1 MSGRDEAVLRVEDLV
16 VDFPLGQS
24 GSVVQA
30 VSGVTLDLMPG
41 ETLGL
46 VGESGCGK
54 TTTGRAILQVP
65 SPTSGRVFLE
75 GVDLTEL
82 DDDALRGIR
91 PAVQMIFQD
100 PMSSL
105 NPRRSVR
112 DIVAEPLYLLWE
124 EQEGRPAL
132 SALAETYGRL
142 FQRVVARLMAP
153 VRFIMPLVVLSLVLW
168 ILSEAV
174 EERAWEQELSWTQV
188 PAQIIGFPVLTVVLL
203 MLAVVLVL
211 GAVWLVLIV
220 AVPFGIASR
229 QFGEVSD
236 GVGLIEACGG
246 LLISGFFLWRTWGSF
261 GGWARWLNS
270 GALAVLTLVLAVW
283 VVASMLKPARSA
295 GVGKAVLLAGIAG
308 LELFYVAALDGNRKL
323 VVLLVSIAADYF
335 IFLFVGQRIQAAREA
350 RRRRAEPQV
359 RQVLELV
366 GINPDNALDRKPFE
380 FSGGQAQRISI
391 ARALIMDPKIIICD
405 EPVSALDVSVQA
417 QILNLLEEMKDRYGL
432 TLIFIAHD
440 LGVVKQVSDRV
451 AVMYLGKLCE
461 IGGTEGL
468 YGQPAH
474 PYTELLLSAVPGAGG
489 SAERSVPGLVGAEL
503 PSPVNP
509 PSGCRFR
516 TRCPRAEQRC
526 TTEEPVMRPVGDG
539 HHVACHFPLM
549 GEVAP

>member
-1 MSGRDEAVLRVEDLV
+1 MSWSDEPLLQVEDLV

-24 GSVVQA
+24 GQVVRA
-30 VSGVTLDLMPG
+30 VSGVTFDLMPG

-65 SPTSGRVFLE
+65 SPTSGRVFLD

-100 PMSSL
+100 PISSL
-105 NPRRSVR
+105 NPRRTVR

-124 EQEGRPAL
+124 EQEGRPVL

-142 FQRVVARLMAP
+142 FQRAVARLTAP
-153 VRFIMPLVVLSLVLW
+153 IRFIMPFVAVALVLW

-174 EERAWEQELSWTQV
+174 EERAWEQELSWTEV
-188 PAQIIGFPVLTVVLL
+188 PAQIIGFPVLAVVLS

-220 AVPFGIASR
+220 AVPFGIAAR

-236 GVGLIEACGG
+236 GVGLLEAGGG
-246 LLISGFFLWRTWGSF
+246 LLISGFFVWRTWGSF

-270 GALAVLTLVLAVW
+270 GALVLLTMVLAVW
-283 VVASMLKPARSA
+283 VVAAVIKPARSA
-295 GVGKAVLLAGIAG
+295 GAGKAVLLAGIAG

-359 RQVLELV
+359 RQVLEMV

-432 TLIFIAHD
+432 TLIFITHD

-489 SAERSVPGLVGAEL
+489 STDRPVPGLVGDEL
-503 PSPVNP
+503 PSPINP

-516 TRCPRAEQRC
+516 TRCPRAEKRC
-526 TTEEPVMRPVGDG
+526 TTEEPVMRPVADG
-539 HHVACHFPLM
+539 HHVACHFPLV
-549 GEVAP
+549 GQVAP